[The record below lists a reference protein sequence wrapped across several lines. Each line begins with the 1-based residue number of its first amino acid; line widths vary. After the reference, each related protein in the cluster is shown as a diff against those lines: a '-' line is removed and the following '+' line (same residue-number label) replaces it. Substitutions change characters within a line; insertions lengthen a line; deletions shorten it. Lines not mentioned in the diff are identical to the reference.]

1 MTIELGLCIAF
12 MLAAIPVSK
21 SIAVHYAAFG
31 LANFLMRGVTYAD
44 TSALALLFASLMAV
58 DAILII
64 AGGRKVLLVSL
75 TASAALCIESIMN
88 MDWLLSHVT
97 YLSAAVNT
105 AIAGVLAKEYLNWT
119 SGKLGRS

>member
-31 LANFLMRGVTYAD
+31 LANFLMLGVTYAD

-105 AIAGVLAKEYLNWT
+105 VIAGVLAKEYLNWT
-119 SGKLGRS
+119 NGKLGRS